1 MIIPKQ
7 AVEQRQ
13 EAAQQQWEAQADFKE
28 YMSAVNPPMP
38 KIDVVDYPSSLHEQ
52 GDTRIIPFDLS
63 KSLDISYPATS
74 PNLMANF
81 IKINPNDTLKTQAQA
96 TSQMFFVIRG
106 AGKTQMSEG
115 TIEWKEGDLFTLPA
129 VPDALHTA
137 TKDSALYWVHDG
149 PLLNYLGV
157 APKTK
162 RFSPVL
168 YTKERLTK
176 ELNAI
181 REEAAGRNRTGVLL
195 ANPHFPQTMTLTH
208 TLWSLYNALP
218 AGVVQ
223 KPHRHNSIALDYCVD
238 AGPDTYT
245 MIAKEIDDDGNLVN
259 PVKAMWTP
267 GSVFVTPPGWWHS
280 HHNHSDQDAIVLPIQ
295 DAGIIMNM
303 QVLDFQYIA

>member
-1 MIIPKQ
+1 
-7 AVEQRQ
+7 
-13 EAAQQQWEAQADFKE
+13 
-28 YMSAVNPPMP
+28 
-38 KIDVVDYPSSLHEQ
+38 
-52 GDTRIIPFDLS
+52 
-63 KSLDISYPATS
+63 
-74 PNLMANF
+74 
-81 IKINPNDTLKTQAQA
+81 
-96 TSQMFFVIRG
+96 
-106 AGKTQMSEG
+106 MSEG

-245 MIAKEIDDDGNLVN
+245 MIAQGNRCRRQPDQSGQGHVDARFGFRHPAGLVALA
-259 PVKAMWTP
+259 PQPFRP
-267 GSVFVTPPGWWHS
+267 GCHCAADSRCW
-280 HHNHSDQDAIVLPIQ
+280 NHYEYASTGLPIHRVS
-295 DAGIIMNM
+295 GIE
-303 QVLDFQYIA
+303 